1 MESYLGQFHTALAS
15 YEALDKYILN
25 GALNEALN
33 QIGEIGV
40 DSAKAALQSTKLATY
55 PREQVL
61 LAIGHLQL
69 AQAAYRRQWRIGGG
83 WKHGKASAYINRVRV
98 VGNLARFGES
108 TKAYIYTTFLISA
121 CYAWCGE
128 GDLARNELD
137 NADEC
142 KQYYDKFANS
152 FMSTDVD
159 NNPNDPVDIFIDVF
173 VTLLGFVNPQFWLS
187 VLKNPRQLWKQDK
200 YFWQNYERTKE
211 QATAASYFHEIN
223 ITVPTGSGRGV
234 ADRAR

>member
-25 GALNEALN
+25 GALNEALS

-40 DSAKAALQSTKLATY
+40 DSAKAALQSSKLATN
-55 PREQVL
+55 PREQVI

-69 AQAAYRRQWRIGGG
+69 AQAACRRQW
-83 WKHGKASAYINRVRV
+83 KINRLRI
-98 VGNLARFGES
+98 VGNFLRFCES
-108 TKAYIYTTFLISA
+108 AKAYVYTTFLISA

-128 GDLARNELD
+128 GNLAINELK

-152 FMSTDVD
+152 FMNVD
-159 NNPNDPVDIFIDVF
+159 NADNSPVDVFIDIVVGLTCAF
-173 VTLLGFVNPQFWLS
+173 YNPKFWLS
-187 VLKNPRQLWKQDK
+187 VLKNPVQFGKAAK
-200 YFWQNYERTKE
+200 EFWENYERTKE
-211 QATAASYFHEIN
+211 QATVASYFHEIN
-223 ITVPTGSGRGV
+223 ITVPAEGGRRNV
-234 ADRAR
+234 DRGRR